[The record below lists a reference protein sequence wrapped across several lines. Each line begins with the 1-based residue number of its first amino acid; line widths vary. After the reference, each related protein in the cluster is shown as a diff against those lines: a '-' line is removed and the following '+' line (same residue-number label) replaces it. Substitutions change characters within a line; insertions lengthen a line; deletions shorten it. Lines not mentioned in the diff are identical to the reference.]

1 MEFQEHHKLQRNWK
15 VSIRSVIKNLIILR
29 LNQDTYDNDPLLFS
43 HYILSYKKWQV
54 YYSILDFATEESAKS
69 SSSKKGLL
77 AKFINDISHKQ
88 TMKTKLLQ
96 KDPKYIDKAILY
108 YYEYI
113 YYSPFYQLHIKQKGN
128 TRKEHQISLDQLD
141 LNHMIDKQ

>member
-1 MEFQEHHKLQRNWK
+1 M
-15 VSIRSVIKNLIILR
+15 SISSVIKNLIILQ
-29 LNQDTYDNDPLLFS
+29 LNQDTYDNDPLLFF
-43 HYILSYKKWQV
+43 HYILSFKKWHV
-54 YYSILDFATEESAKS
+54 YYSILDFATEESAKL

-77 AKFINDISHKQ
+77 AKFINDIFHKQ

-113 YYSPFYQLHIKQKGN
+113 YYFPFYRIN
-128 TRKEHQISLDQLD
+128 RE
-141 LNHMIDKQ
+141 